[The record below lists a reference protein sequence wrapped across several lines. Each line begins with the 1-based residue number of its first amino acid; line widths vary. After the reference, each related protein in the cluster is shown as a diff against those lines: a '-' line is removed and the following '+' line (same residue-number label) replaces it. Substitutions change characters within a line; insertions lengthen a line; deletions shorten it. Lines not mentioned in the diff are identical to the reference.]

1 MFLMAQK
8 ILKIAIESKVTIPS
22 SSLATEEN
30 HLRFYVKKKKSKN
43 IDGSKFDLTLESSYI

>member
-1 MFLMAQK
+1 MFLMAEK